1 MEFTCELSKAYS
13 VSPFE
18 VLKQDK
24 DAVIMLI
31 NYFIEKGQGNAG
43 HKYTATITEK
53 EQDRAFWGAL

>member
-1 MEFTCELSKAYS
+1 MDFTCELCKLYS
-13 VSPFE
+13 VTPFE

-31 NYFIEKGQGNAG
+31 NYYIEKGQGNAG
-43 HKYTATITEK
+43 NKAAATLTEK